1 MPPSYAIM
9 TDEDVH
15 DLYNFFMHGVQPIDN
30 KVSQPDKP
38 VSEAA
43 PREVRPFAPAPGE
56 NPVVAR
62 GRYLVE
68 GLGHCGFCHTPRN
81 AQGVEKAQWASQ
93 GKDFLSGGGN
103 YAGWIAI
110 NLRGDNQDGLAGRS
124 VDYLVPR
131 AALNLL
137 QSHRQ
142 AIAAHWQEAK

>member
-1 MPPSYAIM
+1 M

-93 GKDFLSGGGN
+93 GKDFCP
-103 YAGWIAI
+103 AAAI
-110 NLRGDNQDGLAGRS
+110 MPVG
-124 VDYLVPR
+124 
-131 AALNLL
+131 
-137 QSHRQ
+137 
-142 AIAAHWQEAK
+142 